1 MHSFTFEY
9 ILLLGRSN
17 QENCNYHSETCRI
30 MVCQGQLRQPG
41 QSHTDPRETLGASAS
56 LAEACCIIPG
66 GIITGD
72 NANEDIIVFRVVSSE
87 QKADKQERL

>member
-1 MHSFTFEY
+1 
-9 ILLLGRSN
+9 
-17 QENCNYHSETCRI
+17 

-41 QSHTDPRETLGASAS
+41 QSHTDPRKQFPRETPGASAS